1 MPDYLNRLL
10 TDGAS
15 LSWVQ
20 ARLKTG
26 LTAEQIYRDEWSES
40 NGHPARL
47 LWCELRP
54 PDFSDSGNAVVFCQT
69 YREQLI
75 YTDSRGWLAY
85 DGMRWEAN
93 DHQAFKLAGKLSA
106 DMLEDAKQEY
116 FAAVQQQAEVEV
128 AVSEGAQEDDAKE
141 KAKKITKSAKA
152 YLDHAQQLRNER
164 RLKAMLELAK
174 HELAV
179 DPSILDA
186 DPDIL
191 NTPGGIIH
199 LPTGKLMPHDPK
211 RFCTKITA
219 VSPGTRGAEMWV
231 DCLSTLTQSNDSLI
245 GFLQLVSGMALY
257 GKVYQEAMIF
267 AYGNGKNGKS
277 TIFNALGDSLGD
289 YSGTLEVE
297 TLMTGK
303 ENRGPD
309 IIELRGKRLIVT
321 GELEEGKRLSVS
333 TLKRICS
340 TDKITA
346 AAKFRQPETFSPS
359 HSIVLYTN
367 YLPRVGSSDDGTWRR
382 IVPIE
387 FKAKIDESS
396 DITNYASV
404 LVREAGPAIL
414 TWAIQGAVNFAN
426 NGYKLTLSDDVAMSA
441 EAYRDQE
448 DWLQNFLRE
457 MCILEPGAT
466 VRAGELYQT
475 YKNWSKSAGDYTR
488 RLSDFNTEME
498 RHGFTS
504 KAPKNKKCWIGVKI
518 DYQQQ
523 FAALG

>member
-1 MPDYLNRLL
+1 MGVGSKASEDGIL
-10 TDGAS
+10 T
-15 LSWVQ
+15 V
-20 ARLKTG
+20 
-26 LTAEQIYRDEWSES
+26 
-40 NGHPARL
+40 
-47 LWCELRP
+47 
-54 PDFSDSGNAVVFCQT
+54 
-69 YREQLI
+69 
-75 YTDSRGWLAY
+75 
-85 DGMRWEAN
+85 
-93 DHQAFKLAGKLSA
+93 
-106 DMLEDAKQEY
+106 
-116 FAAVQQQAEVEV
+116 
-128 AVSEGAQEDDAKE
+128 
-141 KAKKITKSAKA
+141 
-152 YLDHAQQLRNER
+152 
-164 RLKAMLELAK
+164 
-174 HELAV
+174 
-179 DPSILDA
+179 
-186 DPDIL
+186 
-191 NTPGGIIH
+191 
-199 LPTGKLMPHDPK
+199 
-211 RFCTKITA
+211 
-219 VSPGTRGAEMWV
+219 
-231 DCLSTLTQSNDSLI
+231 
-245 GFLQLVSGMALY
+245 
-257 GKVYQEAMIF
+257 
-267 AYGNGKNGKS
+267 
-277 TIFNALGDSLGD
+277 FNALGDSLGD